1 MMAFMNSPSLPASF
15 SHPARP
21 LPRRPLLPP
30 PRCHPRPSTSPS
42 TPPPWRRPCNW
53 KSVGWN
59 FHPETCRIFRLKCR
73 RCPSKMG
80 DLEQK
85 CPKML
90 QIPLKKTRPAA
101 IMTYFATG
109 RCRALKP
116 FIKKTSG
123 SRLGSIGPC
132 TAAGWLSG
140 MSRNPARRRG
150 PQAHRSQPL
159 PPPRE
164 APLPPPCRP
173 LLPPAHR
180 SQPLPPPREAPLP
193 LRASYCES
201 NQSIL
206 PSPSEVSA

>member
-21 LPRRPLLPP
+21 PYRPRPLPWSPLPP
-30 PRCHPRPSTSPS
+30 LHLLLPLPPARCHPRPSTSPS

-53 KSVGWN
+53 KSVGLN

-90 QIPLKKTRPAA
+90 QIPPKKTRPAA
-101 IMTYFATG
+101 IMAFFATG
-109 RCRALKP
+109 RCRTLKPFIKP

-150 PQAHRSQPL
+150 AQA
-159 PPPRE
+159 
-164 APLPPPCRP
+164 LPPPCRP

-180 SQPLPPPREAPLP
+180 SQPLPPPREAPLQP
-193 LRASYCES
+193 RASYCES
-201 NQSIL
+201 NQ
-206 PSPSEVSA
+206 